1 MSKVDASYIFHN
13 TAPLV
18 RVLGR
23 HRYIPL
29 DCVIC
34 FFVKTI
40 GLWMIGRCGLVLNA
54 KLFPE
59 FCVELQLENRY
70 SVTTVMRALSFQEK
84 IVKTLQVNCMSIHKA
99 RGVNHSRFADIK
111 LSSFNLQRRVHNY
124 YLKKK
129 QPSNILLRFMCEG
142 NTV

>member
-1 MSKVDASYIFHN
+1 M
-13 TAPLV
+13 
-18 RVLGR
+18 
-23 HRYIPL
+23 
-29 DCVIC
+29 
-34 FFVKTI
+34 
-40 GLWMIGRCGLVLNA
+40 LNA
-54 KLFPE
+54 KLFAE

-84 IVKTLQVNCMSIHKA
+84 IVKTLHVNCMSIHKA
-99 RGVNHSRFADIK
+99 HGVNHSRFADIK

>member
-1 MSKVDASYIFHN
+1 MVCSIHFPQHS
-13 TAPLV
+13 
-18 RVLGR
+18 RR

-40 GLWMIGRCGLVLNA
+40 GLWMIGSCGLVLNT
-54 KLFPE
+54 KLFAE
-59 FCVELQLENRY
+59 LCIELQLENRY
-70 SVTTVMRALSFQEK
+70 SVTMIMRALSFQEK

-99 RGVNHSRFADIK
+99 HGVNHSRFADIK

-129 QPSNILLRFMCEG
+129 QPSNSLLRFMCEG